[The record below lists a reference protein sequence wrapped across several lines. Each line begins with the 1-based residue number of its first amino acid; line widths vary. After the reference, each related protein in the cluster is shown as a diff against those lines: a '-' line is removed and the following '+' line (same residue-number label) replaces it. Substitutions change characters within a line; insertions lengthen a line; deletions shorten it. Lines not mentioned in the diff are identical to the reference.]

1 MQIAAQRVLA
11 AREQV
16 VIQGSFLFPSVN
28 ANSQLETTRASTRGF
43 TPFTVTLR

>member
-16 VIQGSFLFPSVN
+16 TIQRSFLFPTVN
-28 ANSQLETTRASTRGF
+28 ANGQMETVRTSARGF
-43 TPFTVTLR
+43 TPELSR